1 MTYCYCPSHPHKED
15 DIGLNEIVAVPVIS
29 THIPTRRMTL
39 CWLAK
44 YHTRNIS
51 THILTR
57 RMTLREVREVW
68 QLLFQLTSSQGG
80 WQNRIA
86 TSCSWLVFQLTSSQG
101 GWRGKL
107 LYQVYYN
114 LIFQLTSSQGGW
126 RGNFS
131 FGSDQLKLFQLT
143 SSRGGWRLIGLD
155 ERQIVDISTHI
166 LTRRMTLEIE
176 SGIFLILTFQLTSS
190 RGGWHAAVLEEMTDL
205 IISTHILTRR
215 MTFAYMKVIFSHLF
229 QLTSSR
235 GGWLFSDTYPDNWQI
250 FQLTSS
256 RGGWR
261 STSLIFSLSIF
272 ISTHILTRRMTSSCI
287 GILYFSIFQLT
298 SSRGGW
304 RIRMTL

>member
-1 MTYCYCPSHPHKED
+1 MTAVCDIPASAHP
-15 DIGLNEIVAVPVIS
+15 P
-29 THIPTRRMTL
+29 
-39 CWLAK
+39 
-44 YHTRNIS
+44 
-51 THILTR
+51 
-57 RMTLREVREVW
+57 
-68 QLLFQLTSSQGG
+68 
-80 WQNRIA
+80 
-86 TSCSWLVFQLTSSQG
+86 
-101 GWRGKL
+101 
-107 LYQVYYN
+107 
-114 LIFQLTSSQGGW
+114 
-126 RGNFS
+126 
-131 FGSDQLKLFQLT
+131 FQLT